1 MNDAQPPIDILR
13 WGLAPLPIVALLILL
28 VLLRWKALQ
37 AGPVGMFK
45 AAAVALFAFAT
56 PWETLAVPII
66 GRAWAKTVGT
76 LAVAWEA
83 LTRVTDV
90 PDPELGYRE

>member
-37 AGPVGMFK
+37 AGPVATF
-45 AAAVALFAFAT
+45 AAAVALFASAT
-56 PWETLAVPII
+56 PWEAVAVAII
-66 GRAWAKTVGT
+66 GRAWAKTFGT
-76 LAVAWEA
+76 LGVMWEA
-83 LTRVTDV
+83 LTRATDV
-90 PDPELGYRE
+90 LDPNLGYCE